1 MTKANIVHSL
11 RVIKSHMTSPNRLWV
26 GGCCLIGQ
34 VCQEQSALME
44 EIEEV
49 VGQDLRVKQQ
59 DLAAPLTAPE
69 EISRERLR

>member
-1 MTKANIVHSL
+1 MTKTNKVHSL
-11 RVIKSHMTSPNRLWV
+11 RIIKRHITSSNRLWV

-44 EIEEV
+44 KIEEV

-59 DLAAPLTAPE
+59 NWQFPFLHLKRYLE
-69 EISRERLR
+69 KG